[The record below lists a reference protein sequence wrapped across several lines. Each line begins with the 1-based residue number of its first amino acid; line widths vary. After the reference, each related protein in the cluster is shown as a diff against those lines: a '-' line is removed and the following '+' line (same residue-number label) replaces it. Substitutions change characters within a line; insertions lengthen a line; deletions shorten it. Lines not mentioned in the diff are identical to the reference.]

1 MCSGVF
7 ETFDL
12 IFLLAASIANEDQ
25 VFMLQRIPTLSS
37 ERIDTQ
43 MKKITR
49 TIGTLMLAGL
59 MLLSASSLTSCSD
72 TKTPADDSTSVAS
85 TDAELTTPET
95 KAWDALPIE
104 NFDNYEFTVITR
116 PTAWSFDAMTSEE
129 PDGDLLSTI
138 VYRRQSMIE
147 GRLGI
152 KMTEVNSQNIAT
164 EVANSVNTSTHIY
177 DICQM
182 PAGTALQSYLRGEIV
197 DISQIETIDLE
208 NPWWAQ
214 SINDTVNIGQKRYVV
229 FGEGHLNYYCGFY
242 IYAFNKEL
250 IKNNQLESPH
260 DLVEAGTWTW
270 EKMNEMMRAAAVD
283 YDSNGVYD
291 VSTDILGFT
300 AHINHLRNLM
310 LSSGETIT
318 QTDENGY
325 PTYSGL
331 TERYIDVYTRFLNKF
346 VDDPTVAIAGC
357 SPNRYEGY
365 SSSAGTDNYAAVFN
379 EGRALFQCSATYA
392 IQSVRGLEFEYGLVI
407 PPKYDLDQED
417 YVAPVYS
424 YVEGIAVPSTNPD
437 LDRTGLIVETL
448 YAMSH
453 GSLVDTLVGNILHYK
468 CSQNPTDIKMINMV
482 FEKGQIDIALA
493 NNFGNSISLLHNL
506 HMFHNPN
513 IASAFKTY
521 EKKLQADIAASI
533 PDSKD

>member
-1 MCSGVF
+1 
-7 ETFDL
+7 
-12 IFLLAASIANEDQ
+12 
-25 VFMLQRIPTLSS
+25 
-37 ERIDTQ
+37 
-43 MKKITR
+43 
-49 TIGTLMLAGL
+49 
-59 MLLSASSLTSCSD
+59 
-72 TKTPADDSTSVAS
+72 
-85 TDAELTTPET
+85 
-95 KAWDALPIE
+95 
-104 NFDNYEFTVITR
+104 
-116 PTAWSFDAMTSEE
+116 
-129 PDGDLLSTI
+129 
-138 VYRRQSMIE
+138 
-147 GRLGI
+147 
-152 KMTEVNSQNIAT
+152 
-164 EVANSVNTSTHIY
+164 
-177 DICQM
+177 
-182 PAGTALQSYLRGEIV
+182 
-197 DISQIETIDLE
+197 
-208 NPWWAQ
+208 
-214 SINDTVNIGQKRYVV
+214 
-229 FGEGHLNYYCGFY
+229 FY

-300 AHINHLRNLM
+300 GHINHMRNLM
-310 LSSGETIT
+310 ISSGETIT

-325 PTYSGL
+325 PTYNGL
-331 TERYIDVYTRFLNKF
+331 TERYIDIYTSFLNKF
-346 VDDPTVAIAGC
+346 VDDPTAAIAEC

-365 SSSAGTDNYAAVFN
+365 SYSGSTNYAAVFN
-379 EGRALFQCSATYA
+379 EGRALFESTGTYEV
-392 IQSVRGLEFEYGLVI
+392 QSVRGLEFEYGLVI

-506 HMFHNPN
+506 HKFHNPN